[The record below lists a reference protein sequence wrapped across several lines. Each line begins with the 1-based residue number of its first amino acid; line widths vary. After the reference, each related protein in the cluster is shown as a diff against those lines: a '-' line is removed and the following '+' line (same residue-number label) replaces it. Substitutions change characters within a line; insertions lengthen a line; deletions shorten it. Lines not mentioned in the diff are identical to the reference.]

1 MYGPSQPQDLG
12 LKIRTPVLVQHCNNS
27 RTNQIDCQVLK
38 NSREAGTSIKKA
50 QKQLVRVIKLMK
62 NMEKFASVKVPWVG
76 GKSSL
81 SMLVKL
87 PKCVAQQV
95 ASTSVAVSKLSSTS
109 FEVYPAKNY
118 RTRMAALWNTWA
130 CTCSRWWACCR
141 PQTSLCLYQWRL
153 SWFGLCL
160 QLAESFS
167 TNSSSWK
174 IVAESFLVSS
184 ILVAGSVWMPVHPN
198 ST

>member
-1 MYGPSQPQDLG
+1 
-12 LKIRTPVLVQHCNNS
+12 
-27 RTNQIDCQVLK
+27 
-38 NSREAGTSIKKA
+38 
-50 QKQLVRVIKLMK
+50 
-62 NMEKFASVKVPWVG
+62 MEVKVPW
-76 GKSSL
+76 L
-81 SMLVKL
+81 
-87 PKCVAQQV
+87 A
-95 ASTSVAVSKLSSTS
+95 ASENSQMCLESSKLLHLQFLSLN
-109 FEVYPAKNY
+109 FLLHLLLYIQPRHCELLGLQIQDGGL
-118 RTRMAALWNTWA
+118 AADHKLIFV
-130 CTCSRWWACCR
+130 CGV
-141 PQTSLCLYQWRL
+141 YQWRL